1 MKKLCIAIALS
12 LVLVTALVAFAACG
26 GTSTEPTYYDI
37 TLNSGDNFSVVCSHK
52 NAKAGENITLTVTAG
67 EFFEIDTVTA
77 NGTACTLN
85 TSGKYEFTMPA
96 QNVTVSVT
104 LKASPDVDESD
115 TMVWS
120 KVCEQLAAVEE
131 GDDTISTSQTFE
143 VDFGTHRVA
152 NTTNG
157 EGYMTEVEIYSLNP
171 DVIPNE
177 AISGAEATT
186 VVNGWLATGA
196 TFDIDLTKISEGTA
210 RLVFKE
216 GTRALVKTL
225 EVVDF
230 GEVTPVNLYTE
241 KVVIDMSELKGEYEN
256 LRIWITDNDYQI
268 GSVYKETQ
276 FVDFVYS
283 AENTFEYEFKFTPEH
298 EFTIAVGYE
307 YYDEDRQ
314 MYLYKNFAIENI
326 AIGGSSQSGYTGI
339 ISDPDIEGRYYIV
352 YTADGLTLTAK
363 IKDRK

>member
-1 MKKLCIAIALS
+1 MRKFSLAITLS
-12 LVLVTALVAFAACG
+12 LVIITALVAFAACG

-52 NAKAGENITLTVTAG
+52 NAKAGDNVVLTVTAE
-67 EFFEIDTVTA
+67 EFFAIDSVTA

-85 TSGKYEFTMPA
+85 DQGKYEFTMPA

-120 KVCEQLAAVEE
+120 KVCEQLAAVED
-131 GDDTISTSQTFE
+131 GDDTFNTSQTFE
-143 VDFGTHRVA
+143 VDFGSYGVT
-152 NTTNG
+152 NTTNV

-177 AISGAEATT
+177 AISGAKATT
-186 VVNGWLATGA
+186 VLSGWYATGA

-216 GTRALVKTL
+216 GTRALVKTI

-230 GEVTPVNLYTE
+230 GEVTPENLYTE
-241 KVVIDMSELKGEYEN
+241 KVVVDMSKLTGEYEN

-268 GSVYKETQ
+268 GSEYKETQ
-276 FVDFVYS
+276 FESFKYS
-283 AENTFEYEFKFTPEH
+283 AGNTFEYEFKYTHDH

-314 MYLYKNFAIENI
+314 MYLYKNFAIMNVVLPGAE
-326 AIGGSSQSGYTGI
+326 AGFFTGI
-339 ISDPDIEGRYYIV
+339 ITDRDTGAYIIS
-352 YTADGLTLTAK
+352 YTADGLTLTAELT
-363 IKDRK
+363 DN

>member
-12 LVLVTALVAFAACG
+12 LVLVTALVAFSSCD
-26 GTSTEPTYYDI
+26 GTSTEPTYYEI
-37 TLNSGDNFSVVCSHK
+37 TADSGDNYSVVCSHK
-52 NAKAGENITLTVTAG
+52 NAKAGENVTLTVTAG

-120 KVCEQLAAVEE
+120 KVCEQLAAVED
-131 GDDTISTSQTFE
+131 GDDTIYTSQTFE
-143 VDFGTHRVA
+143 VDFGTYGVT
-152 NTTNG
+152 NNKNG
-157 EGYMTEVEIYSLNP
+157 EGYMTDVEIYSLNP

-177 AISGAEATT
+177 AISGAKATT
-186 VVNGWLATGA
+186 VVDGWYATGA

-283 AENTFEYEFKFTPEH
+283 AENTFEYEFRFTPEH

-307 YYDEDRQ
+307 YYDEDRE
-314 MYLYKNFAIENI
+314 MYLYKNFAIMNI
-326 AIGGSSQSGYTGI
+326 VLPGAETGFFTGI
-339 ISDPDIEGRYYIV
+339 ITDSDTGSYIISYV
-352 YTADGLTLTAK
+352 ADNMSLTAVL
-363 IKDRK
+363 IDE

>member
-1 MKKLCIAIALS
+1 MKKLFITTLCIIATVVAMCLFVS
-12 LVLVTALVAFAACG
+12 CDSVTD
-26 GTSTEPTYYDI
+26 EETYYDI
-37 TLNSGDNFSVVCSHK
+37 TVNETDNCSIVCSNK
-52 NAKAGENITLTVTAG
+52 NAKEGEVVTVTVTP
-67 EFFEIDTVTA
+67 EEYFEVDSVTA
-77 NGTACTLN
+77 NDAACTLN

-120 KVCEQLAAVEE
+120 KVCEQLAAVEDV
-131 GDDTISTSQTFE
+131 DDPINTSQTFE
-143 VDFGTHRVA
+143 VDFGTYGVT

-177 AISGAEATT
+177 AISGAKATT
-186 VVNGWLATGA
+186 VVNGWYATGA

-283 AENTFEYEFKFTPEH
+283 AENTFEYEFRFTPEH

-307 YYDEDRQ
+307 YFDEDRQ
-314 MYLYKNFAIENI
+314 MYLYKNFAIRNVVLEG
-326 AIGGSSQSGYTGI
+326 AEAGFFTGI
-339 ISDPDIEGRYYIV
+339 ITDSDTGSYIISYV
-352 YTADGLTLTAK
+352 ADNMSLTAVL
-363 IKDRK
+363 IDD

>member
-12 LVLVTALVAFAACG
+12 LVLVTALVAFAACD

-52 NAKAGENITLTVTAG
+52 NAKAGENVTLTVTAG

-104 LKASPDVDESD
+104 LKASPDMDESD

-120 KVCEQLAAVEE
+120 KVCEQLAAVED
-131 GDDTISTSQTFE
+131 GDDTIYTSQTFE
-143 VDFGTHRVA
+143 VDFGTYGVT
-152 NTTNG
+152 NTTNV

-177 AISGAEATT
+177 AISGAKATT
-186 VVNGWLATGA
+186 VVNGWYATGA

-230 GEVTPVNLYTE
+230 GEVTPENLYTE
-241 KVVIDMSELKGEYEN
+241 KVIVDMSELKGEYEN

-283 AENTFEYEFKFTPEH
+283 AENTFEYEFRFTPEH

-314 MYLYKNFAIENI
+314 MYLYKNFAIMNI
-326 AIGGSSQSGYTGI
+326 VLPGAEAGFFTGI
-339 ISDPDIEGRYYIV
+339 ITDSDTGSYIISYV
-352 YTADGLTLTAK
+352 ADNMSLTAVL
-363 IKDRK
+363 IDE

>member
-12 LVLVTALVAFAACG
+12 LILVTALVAFAACG

-37 TLNSGDNFSVVCSHK
+37 TVNSGDNFSVVCSHK
-52 NAKAGENITLTVTAG
+52 NAKAGENVTLTVTAG

-85 TSGKYEFTMPA
+85 DQGKYEFTMPA
-96 QNVTVSVT
+96 EKVTVDVK

-120 KVCEQLAAVEE
+120 KVCEQLAAVED
-131 GDDTISTSQTFE
+131 GDDTINTSQTFE
-143 VDFGTHRVA
+143 VNFGTDGVT
-152 NTTNG
+152 NTTNV

-177 AISGAEATT
+177 AISGAKATT
-186 VVNGWLATGA
+186 VLSGWYATGA

-230 GEVTPVNLYTE
+230 GEVTPENLYTE
-241 KVVIDMSELKGEYEN
+241 KVVVDMSELTGEYDN

-283 AENTFEYEFKFTPEH
+283 AENTFEYEFRFTPEH

-314 MYLYKNFAIENI
+314 MYLYKNFAIMNI
-326 AIGGSSQSGYTGI
+326 GSGAETGFFTGI
-339 ISDPDIEGRYYIV
+339 ITDRDTGAYIIS
-352 YTADGLTLTAK
+352 YTADGLTLTAEL
-363 IKDRK
+363 IDN